1 MTNHLE
7 VWEMEKASEDG
18 DRDWNTWCSQAEML
32 MSAMPGWLGDLDGNE
47 ETNGYS
53 LDSAYDAYM
62 YGISPAEYAAGKR
75 DPHWSRREEDPGIQA
90 HMATPFAD
98 NH

>member
-7 VWEMEKASEDG
+7 LFEMEKVSEASNPGWERWCATAEALLGWGDLACASEG
-18 DRDWNTWCSQAEML
+18 V
-32 MSAMPGWLGDLDGNE
+32 
-47 ETNGYS
+47 NGFS

-62 YGISPAEYAAGKR
+62 YDISPAEYAAGKR

>member
-7 VWEMEKASEDG
+7 VWEMEKASEAG
-18 DRDWNTWCSQAEML
+18 DRDWNTWCNRAEML
-32 MSAMPGWLGDLDGNE
+32 MSAIPGWLGDLDGDE

-53 LDSAYDAYM
+53 LDSAYEAYRH
-62 YGISPAEYAAGKR
+62 GISPAEYAKGQRYQK
-75 DPHWSRREEDPGIQA
+75 EEDPGIQA